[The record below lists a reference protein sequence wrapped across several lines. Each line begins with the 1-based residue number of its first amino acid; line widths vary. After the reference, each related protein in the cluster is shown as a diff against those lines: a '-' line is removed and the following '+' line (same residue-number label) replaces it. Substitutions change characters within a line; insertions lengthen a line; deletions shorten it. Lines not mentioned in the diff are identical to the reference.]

1 VAPAP
6 GAAPFAAARGEEV
19 GRFNMGSTVILLFP
33 PGAIEWRAGLAS
45 GQTVRM
51 GEPIGRRLDA
61 TTGAASGTDQTAP
74 A

>member
-1 VAPAP
+1 
-6 GAAPFAAARGEEV
+6 
-19 GRFNMGSTVILLFP
+19 
-33 PGAIEWRAGLAS
+33 
-45 GQTVRM
+45 M